1 MAREEYNTAVL
12 LLDNELEWTTLRL
25 RKGEQEQV
33 DQQRV
38 TLEGDASDE
47 VSRSAQIKSAMGGIK
62 GTLTAVLP
70 TDKVLL
76 RVVDLPSTDAE
87 ELAGMVELQVD
98 KFSPFPVEHM
108 AVSYEVLR
116 VQGEDSRVLIA
127 ACKRD
132 LVESLGD
139 LFEAVGR
146 RPDRIDVAA
155 AGWWHHVQALEGQ
168 QAEGRHGMLLLD
180 ASGSELVIA
189 QNDVPLL
196 VRSLGMQADASN
208 EEFYREL
215 AEEAGYTLTS
225 LESEWGLHAALDLTV
240 WHHGAAPQL
249 LIDLLQQESGV
260 AVLAR
265 SLDDMPPLSSGI
277 AARSVLA
284 HDDEQPMLDLSL
296 DEWKAEAT
304 SRKGQRKLLVLVA
317 SLLAIWLV
325 GMVAVF
331 AVSRLGRSQVER
343 LRSEVASLEEPAE
356 DVMVLRR
363 RVNSMEQYAD
373 RTHSALEILR
383 EVAEML
389 PDGVELTSFSYR
401 KADQVN
407 IRGESP
413 RVEPIYDFLEELERS
428 PLFIEARSE
437 GITQA
442 PGGRRNP
449 DFRLTARLPGDEEGQ
464 Q

>member
-12 LLDNELEWTTLRL
+12 LLGNNLEWTTLRL
-25 RKGEQEQV
+25 RKGEPEQV

-38 TLEGDASDE
+38 TLDGDAGDE
-47 VSRSAQIKSAMGGIK
+47 ATRGAQVKAALGGIK

-87 ELAGMVELQVD
+87 ELADMVELQVD

-108 AVSYEVLR
+108 AVSFEVLS
-116 VQGEDSRVLIA
+116 VQGQDSRVLIA

-139 LFEAVGR
+139 LFEAAGR
-146 RPDRIDVAA
+146 QPDRIDVAA
-155 AGWWHHVQALEGQ
+155 AGWWHHVRALEESQ
-168 QAEGRHGMLLLD
+168 VEGRHGMLLLD

-189 QNDVPLL
+189 QNGVPLM
-196 VRSLGMQADASN
+196 VRSLGAQADASN
-208 EEFYREL
+208 EEYYREL

-225 LESEWGLHAALDLTV
+225 LESEWGMHAALDLTL
-240 WHHGAAPQL
+240 WHHGDVPQL
-249 LIDLLQQESGV
+249 LVDLLQQESGV
-260 AVLAR
+260 AVITR
-265 SLDDMPPLSSGI
+265 SLDELPPLSAGI
-277 AARSVLA
+277 AARSVQALE
-284 HDDEQPMLDLSL
+284 DEQPTLDLTL
-296 DEWKAEAT
+296 TEWKAAAS
-304 SRKGQRKLLVLVA
+304 SRKGQQKLLMLVA

-325 GMVAVF
+325 GMAAVF
-331 AVSRLGRSQVER
+331 AVSHVGRSQVER
-343 LRSEVASLEEPAE
+343 LRDEVQSLEAPAE
-356 DVMVLRR
+356 EVMVLRR

-383 EVAEML
+383 EIAENM
-389 PDGVELTSFSYR
+389 PDGVEMTSFSYR
-401 KADQVN
+401 KAGQVN
-407 IRGESP
+407 IRGEAV
-413 RVEPIYDFLEELERS
+413 RVEPIYDFLGELEQS

-449 DFRLTARLPGDEEGQ
+449 DFRLTARLPGDEEEMQ
-464 Q
+464 